1 MELLG
6 FLLCLPIGLLFGMV
20 GAGGSILTLPVLV
33 YLFQVDVSTATVY
46 SLFIVGVTSL
56 VGALSCM
63 QKRQFDKRAAFDF
76 GLPAVI
82 SVAITKLFIA
92 PVIPAVLFT
101 VGNVAC
107 TKETFLMCLL
117 AVLMLISS
125 CRMIGLKTAGIQ
137 KDRGRSRLGNAVRLT
152 VIGAVVGALSGLV
165 GVGGGF
171 LIIPALVLFCKLTI
185 KQAVGTSLT
194 IVTIQSAVGFLC
206 GIYSHSIAANP
217 IDWSVILPITG
228 AAIVGVLM
236 GTMLSKKV
244 ATSKLQVGFGW
255 LICVTAFCIMLQEAI
270 LK

>member
-6 FLLCLPIGLLFGMV
+6 FLLCLPIGLVFGMV

-33 YLFQVDVSTATVY
+33 YLFHVDISTATVY

-56 VGALSCM
+56 VGSLSCM

-82 SVAITKLFIA
+82 SVAMTKLFIA
-92 PVIPAVLFT
+92 PILPDVLFT
-101 VGNVAC
+101 VGNMAC

-117 AVLMLISS
+117 AMLMLISA
-125 CRMIGLKTAGIQ
+125 CRMIGLKTTEPQRAGT
-137 KDRGRSRLGNAVRLT
+137 RSRADNAVKLT
-152 VIGAVVGALSGLV
+152 AMGTVVGLLSGLV

-194 IVTIQSAVGFLC
+194 IVTVQSAVGFLC
-206 GIYSHSIAANP
+206 GIYSNPTEATP

-236 GTMLSKKV
+236 GTILSKK
-244 ATSKLQVGFGW
+244 AAAGKLQVGFGW
-255 LICVTAFCIMLQEAI
+255 LIGVTAFCIIVQEVML
-270 LK
+270 K